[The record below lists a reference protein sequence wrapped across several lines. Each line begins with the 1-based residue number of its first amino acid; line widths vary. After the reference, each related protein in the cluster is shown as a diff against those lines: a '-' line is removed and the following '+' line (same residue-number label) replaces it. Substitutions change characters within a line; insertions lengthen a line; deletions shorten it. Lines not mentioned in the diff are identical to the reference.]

1 MTIDSSGNVF
11 VADDGPSVR
20 EYKSASKEELT
31 WDSGTKVTALAIDGK
46 GNLLIAHEAEIDVVY
61 VNTVSEGTDRTALPL
76 GIVDTVTG
84 VIAGP
89 TGEIYF
95 TTSGDSSVWRYNP
108 ASNSLDT
115 LATNIF
121 EPRGVAIDNA
131 DHLYVTGN
139 ASRQVIR
146 IDPGTKSQ
154 TALPLTSVDSF
165 AVDAAGDIFAVS
177 DAAIERLTAGSS
189 QSDKISIP
197 DLTYPSVVT
206 VGPKGD
212 LFVANLD
219 GKVVSV
225 RTP

>member
-89 TGEIYF
+89 PVIEGSSAEWLCSPS
-95 TTSGDSSVWRYNP
+95 SGRCCDRCNVWR
-108 ASNSLDT
+108 
-115 LATNIF
+115 
-121 EPRGVAIDNA
+121 G
-131 DHLYVTGN
+131 
-139 ASRQVIR
+139 
-146 IDPGTKSQ
+146 
-154 TALPLTSVDSF
+154 
-165 AVDAAGDIFAVS
+165 VDAAAGQFA
-177 DAAIERLTAGSS
+177 
-189 QSDKISIP
+189 P
-197 DLTYPSVVT
+197 
-206 VGPKGD
+206 
-212 LFVANLD
+212 
-219 GKVVSV
+219 
-225 RTP
+225 